1 MRRVRR
7 RKWRR
12 REVLGGR
19 VNIYSPYRILQRS
32 VTSSSIVFDQISD
45 TASRKEAT
53 GPIPPLPLFT
63 RWAHACSYRLPFYMH
78 PCGSGEGLRRNDNVG
93 RFLHSVQIRA
103 PTQKK
108 STGFQYCGP
117 SGAPP
122 TFKFVMITLWIGR
135 SREGPSVHLKS
146 RSEGHSKGRLGS
158 TFTRRSK
165 RAPGRP
171 AVSIES
177 RVHWT

>member
-7 RKWRR
+7 RKWRG

-78 PCGSGEGLRRNDNVG
+78 PCGSGEGLRRNDTTCVG
-93 RFLHSVQIRA
+93 SSTQCKFALRPKKANGFSVLRALRSPAHFQIRNDHLVDR
-103 PTQKK
+103 KV
-108 STGFQYCGP
+108 S
-117 SGAPP
+117 
-122 TFKFVMITLWIGR
+122 GR
-135 SREGPSVHLKS
+135 SVCSSEVAVRGP
-146 RSEGHSKGRLGS
+146 
-158 TFTRRSK
+158 FK
-165 RAPGRP
+165 RQVGINFHA
-171 AVSIES
+171 SQ
-177 RVHWT
+177 